1 MLLLLNSNTLENKIK
16 TSLTTSDRSV
26 GEHTEEHIFSD
37 SRDGE
42 GMVVGDEIVWC
53 YPNLKDALLAS

>member
-26 GEHTEEHIFSD
+26 EEHTEEHIF
-37 SRDGE
+37 GE